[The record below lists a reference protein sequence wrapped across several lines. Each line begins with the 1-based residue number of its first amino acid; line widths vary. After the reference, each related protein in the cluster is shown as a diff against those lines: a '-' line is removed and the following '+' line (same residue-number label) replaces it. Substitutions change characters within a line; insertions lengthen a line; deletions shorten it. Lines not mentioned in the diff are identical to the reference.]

1 MIEHGFTL
9 PYFALIAISLGV
21 VWLSVKRHRL
31 TRILFILM
39 FLLAGLTNIF
49 IAFSRPEVYQ
59 YYGGMAILDFY
70 RDFIYGY
77 FKEHTI
83 EIVSVIGLGQIA
95 IAALLST
102 SSVFLKLGSIGG
114 VIFLIAMAP
123 LGFGSA
129 FPATLLL
136 ALALVLMQYRL
147 D

>member
-1 MIEHGFTL
+1 MIEPGFTL

-21 VWLSVKRHRL
+21 VWLSIKRHRL
-31 TRILFILM
+31 TRLLFILI
-39 FLLAGLTNIF
+39 FLLAGLINIF
-49 IAFSRPEVYQ
+49 IAFTRPEVYQ
-59 YYGGMAILDFY
+59 YYGGMAIVDFY

-77 FKEHTI
+77 FKQHTI

-102 SSVFLKLGSIGG
+102 SGLLLKLGSTGG
-114 VIFLIAMAP
+114 VIFFIAMAP

-129 FPATLLL
+129 FPATLIL
-136 ALALVLMQYRL
+136 ALALVFMQYRL